1 MLENELS
8 TEEINKILKE
18 KENRFS
24 LEEILNDDP
33 LGILFVEKKISKAVT
48 SDNRLLD
55 SFEEINKF
63 VDENGKEPERI
74 KEDMNQF
81 RLHSRLKGFKI
92 P

>member
-48 SDNRLLD
+48 SDDRLLD

-63 VDENGKEPERI
+63 VDENGKEPERN
-74 KEDMNQF
+74 KDDMNQF
-81 RLHSRLKGFKI
+81 RLHSKI
-92 P
+92 KRF

>member
-33 LGILFVEKKISKAVT
+33 LGILFVEKKISKI
-48 SDNRLLD
+48 LD
-55 SFEEINKF
+55 
-63 VDENGKEPERI
+63 
-74 KEDMNQF
+74 
-81 RLHSRLKGFKI
+81 
-92 P
+92 